1 MKGVHTL
8 ARQPTM
14 ISLDV
19 NEKKGL
25 FTIDPYGVYLSN
37 GDTVRF
43 NAAGRIF
50 KVLFHGE
57 SPFREQRI
65 SDGGPVGTVKSNAGG
80 NYPYAVAIVS
90 RSGEEVFLE
99 AHCPS
104 IIVQ

>member
-1 MKGVHTL
+1 
-8 ARQPTM
+8 M

-25 FTIDPYGVYLSN
+25 FTIDPYGVYLAK

-43 NAAGRIF
+43 NADGRIF

-57 SPFREQRI
+57 SPFREEGI
-65 SDGGPVGTVKSNAGG
+65 SDGSPLGTLKANAQGH
-80 NYPYAVAIVS
+80 YSYAVAIVS
-90 RSGEEVFLE
+90 RSGKEVFLE
-99 AHCPS
+99 PDCPT